1 MRRPVAKVRRKP
13 MLAFRLG
20 AKFQELL
27 FPQEVQGKS
36 RSDGIGQLVWR
47 DGVEVLGNAAEEQRV
62 AGLIEFNQ
70 LLDRLRRRGGVGV
83 FQIIDVALEK
93 RIAGEQFDDA
103 KRLAANG
110 DDIHAAVLVT
120 LNDI

>member
-36 RSDGIGQLVWR
+36 RSDGIGQLVSR
-47 DGVEVLGNAAEEQRV
+47 DGVEILGNAAEEQRV

-70 LLDRLRRRGGVGV
+70 LLDRLRRRRGGVGV

-93 RIAGEQFDDA
+93 RIAGE
-103 KRLAANG
+103 
-110 DDIHAAVLVT
+110 
-120 LNDI
+120 